1 MPFST
6 LQINVVKTYSL
17 FVSTTL
23 YQWGKTTKGMGIGGP
38 VTLNRYR
45 EGHELPWDK
54 GASYE
59 CEFVNDEEADPDT
72 SNYNSKDGA
81 WRNNP
86 YY

>member
-1 MPFST
+1 
-6 LQINVVKTYSL
+6 
-17 FVSTTL
+17 
-23 YQWGKTTKGMGIGGP
+23 MGITSSSRQFREQ
-38 VTLNRYR
+38 VAALARHRQLCATQNTHTTYR